1 MNSEENADVE
11 STKLSQKTE
20 SNIKKVFD
28 GDDERSLSCFVIQ
41 KIKELNPTVEI
52 KTCIDNNVIFSSI
65 SVEEL
70 VLPKWFYYSRINWI
84 TDKYVTQSENYISIR
99 VFPIEYYD
107 PAFL

>member
-1 MNSEENADVE
+1 MCITMNKLVEGSYLNSEENADVK

-28 GDDERSLSCFVIQ
+28 SDDERSLSYFVIQ

-70 VLPKWFYYSRINWI
+70 VLPK
-84 TDKYVTQSENYISIR
+84 
-99 VFPIEYYD
+99 
-107 PAFL
+107 